1 MSPAGSPDS
10 RTSSYSRAALALR
23 ATALVIAGGLASIL
37 TAWGF
42 QLIGGYVPCKLCL
55 EQRIPYYVGL
65 PLAVLALVLM
75 IAPAGAASRRTLA
88 ALLLLAVAAV
98 FAYGAALGVYQAG
111 AEWGFWAGPSDCG
124 GGTAAPGSA
133 ANMLNALRST
143 RVVSCTEASWRMF
156 GLSFAG
162 WNAVISAGLAL
173 LALAAAAVLR
183 RGTSS

>member
-1 MSPAGSPDS
+1 MSDPA
-10 RTSSYSRAALALR
+10 RTSRQ
-23 ATALVIAGGLASIL
+23 LVLLLIAGGLASIL

-65 PLAVLALVLM
+65 PLALLALLVMLRGT
-75 IAPAGAASRRTLA
+75 PAQGRLVVTV
-88 ALLLLAVAAV
+88 LLLAVAAV
-98 FAYGAALGVYQAG
+98 FAWGAGIGAYQAG
-111 AEWGFWAGPSDCG
+111 AEWGFWAGPADCG
-124 GGTAAPGSA
+124 GGGGMPDSA

-162 WNAVISAGLAL
+162 WNAVISAGIAV
-173 LALAAAAVLR
+173 LALAGAWAWR
-183 RGTSS
+183 RGSAA

>member
-1 MSPAGSPDS
+1 M
-10 RTSSYSRAALALR
+10 LL
-23 ATALVIAGGLASIL
+23 IAGGLASIL

-65 PLAVLALVLM
+65 PLALLALLVMLRGT
-75 IAPAGAASRRTLA
+75 PAQGRLVVTV
-88 ALLLLAVAAV
+88 LLLAVAAV
-98 FAYGAALGVYQAG
+98 FAWGAGIGAYQAG
-111 AEWGFWAGPSDCG
+111 AEWGFWAGPADCG
-124 GGTAAPGSA
+124 GGGGMPDSA

-162 WNAVISAGLAL
+162 WNAVISAGVAV
-173 LALAAAAVLR
+173 LALAGAWAWR
-183 RGTSS
+183 RGSAA